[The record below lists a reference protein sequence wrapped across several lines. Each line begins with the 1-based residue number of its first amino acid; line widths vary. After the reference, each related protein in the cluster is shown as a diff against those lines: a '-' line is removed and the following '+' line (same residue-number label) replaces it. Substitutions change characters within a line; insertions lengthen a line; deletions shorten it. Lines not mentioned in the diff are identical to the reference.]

1 MKKVLALVLSLVI
14 VISGLTTT
22 LFSGVSATV
31 SGNDVFNTSANWVVY
46 AFDTTHFNGENGT
59 AGPSFASISENTNT
73 AYTCDDESSLK
84 IGSKV
89 QYATV
94 EFDVEQNKYYELSY
108 KFLANGTPYT
118 STSTGK
124 SAYLWSTGVTTSDAN
139 ITGGK
144 NYYAHMSTT
153 ANYTAENGVYAERVN
168 GTEYTDQWIT
178 AGIWNTVTLKFNSG
192 SATKM
197 VLAIQ
202 PGADSFYVDDFTL
215 TVTEKTDGGSSE
227 PGTDK
232 TPKESVV
239 IDFDTYGGNA
249 VQTSP
254 RVKIE
259 DCTAYNGSTSKM
271 LHFIGGDY
279 SSSYPT
285 NLNYSTIMA
294 SGAQDTDDVFTVG
307 VKPNTKYTLS
317 FRSKVSDSTKFDA
330 TYLKAFFTYKGV
342 VKKDFVLTKD
352 VKGAWVE
359 HTVEYTTEADQN
371 LLSFYMNLS
380 EVHVDVWV
388 DDITIAEKKDT
399 PDPDAV
405 PVIPGK
411 EPKDETVINFDTPE
425 TGANASLSP
434 SSRIEIAEGT
444 AYDGSTSK
452 MLHFIGG
459 DYSSSYPT
467 NLNYSTI
474 MASGAQDTDDV
485 FTVGVK
491 PNTKY
496 TLSFRS
502 KVSDSTKFDATY
514 LKAFFTYK
522 GVVKKDFVLTK
533 DVKGA
538 WVEHT
543 VEYTTE
549 ADQNLLSFYMNLSE
563 VHVDVWV
570 DDITIA
576 EKKDTPD
583 PDPTPGT
590 DPNATYDDAAAW
602 GFYNARGA
610 ATLNGA
616 GTQTYSWGSITDNT
630 DKTYTYNNGEKSVK
644 YRGNGFFMAT
654 KLKDLVKDKAY
665 KITFKYF
672 APTTSEMS
680 TWSKAWCSELGIY
693 AGGTAMNGDIP
704 TSAIKKG
711 NNIAGESGKWNEF
724 SMSFKADSTDLYFGI
739 HCGFAKGYVLYIDEF
754 TVEETTEDPDA
765 VPVIPGKEPKD
776 ETVINFDTPETGAN
790 ASLTP
795 SSRIEIAE
803 GTAYDGSKSKMLHF
817 KKGQYTSDT
826 TLNYGT
832 GYQSDS
838 DAVFTVGVK
847 PNSVYKLTYRIKIDS
862 NKEFTPEWLGFY
874 ATYNKKTLARANFH
888 SGSKFDEWLLYE
900 FTLTTG
906 ASQNLLSFYANM
918 GKNTPDIWIDDITL
932 TKTDMTPFNGWGD
945 TPKEE
950 YNINFDDFDVVYDNS
965 AIEIIDGPAKE
976 DGSVSKA
983 THIKAGSY
991 KNAVFS
997 NWSTVTTGKDKVFTI
1012 PVKPNTLYEFGYSL
1026 YTDEK
1031 EGRIAYFTFFYDYEN
1046 TLVLGASG
1054 DATKKQWVHRNVR
1067 FVTKPDQTQISI
1079 GFNAGETVLNLYLDD
1094 IYLKEILPGTV
1105 GYANDLSYCENPYNI
1120 VKQQGL
1126 QKKVTSGKSAVIK
1139 LPVKEQ
1145 TMYTFGITV
1154 NSSKMSNS
1162 KIFLSTD
1169 GVTPMAKSMDNAPTA
1184 IISADGKSGRYGI
1197 NFVSDNTGYVYLVI
1211 QNDDGAL
1218 TLKDPMLFN
1227 TVSISTE
1234 LPIGRKT
1241 MQKTELSVNKNVKL
1255 ENIKLLGEEGSSG
1268 GGTETANNDNSADS
1282 GSDYTDTENYGDNP
1296 LTGSETVL
1304 PAVMLFIT
1312 LALALIV
1319 LAKFKKGG
1327 EQA

>member
-153 ANYTAENGVYAERVN
+153 ANYTAEDGVYAERVN
-168 GTEYTDQWIT
+168 GTEYTDQWTT
-178 AGIWNTVTLKFNSG
+178 AGAWNTVTLKFNSG

-279 SSSYPT
+279 STSYPT
-285 NLNYSTIMA
+285 NLNHSTIMA

-317 FRSKVSDSTKFDA
+317 FRSKVSDSTEFDA

-342 VKKDFVLTKD
+342 VKKDFDLTKD

-371 LLSFYMNLS
+371 LLSFYMNL
-380 EVHVDVWV
+380 
-388 DDITIAEKKDT
+388 
-399 PDPDAV
+399 
-405 PVIPGK
+405 
-411 EPKDETVINFDTPE
+411 N
-425 TGANASLSP
+425 N
-434 SSRIEIAEGT
+434 
-444 AYDGSTSK
+444 
-452 MLHFIGG
+452 
-459 DYSSSYPT
+459 
-467 NLNYSTI
+467 
-474 MASGAQDTDDV
+474 
-485 FTVGVK
+485 
-491 PNTKY
+491 
-496 TLSFRS
+496 
-502 KVSDSTKFDATY
+502 
-514 LKAFFTYK
+514 
-522 GVVKKDFVLTK
+522 
-533 DVKGA
+533 
-538 WVEHT
+538 
-543 VEYTTE
+543 
-549 ADQNLLSFYMNLSE
+549 

-602 GFYNARGA
+602 GFYHARGA

-680 TWSKAWCSELGIY
+680 TWSKAWCSQLGIY

-795 SSRIEIAE
+795 RDRLEIVE

-817 KKGQYTSDT
+817 KKGQYTSET

-900 FTLTTG
+900 CTLTTG

-1046 TLVLGASG
+1046 TLALGATG
-1054 DATKKQWVHRNVR
+1054 DATKKKWVHRTVR
-1067 FVTKPDQTQISI
+1067 FVTKPDQTKVSI
-1079 GFNAGETVLNLYLDD
+1079 GFNAGETVLNLFLDD
-1094 IYLKEILPGTV
+1094 VYLKEILPGTV

-1255 ENIKLLGEEGSSG
+1255 ENIKLLGEEDGKSNGSTNSSE
-1268 GGTETANNDNSADS
+1268 ETLDNSNSDAADNNTA
-1282 GSDYTDTENYGDNP
+1282 DYTDYGDNP
-1296 LTGSETVL
+1296 TTGSETVL
-1304 PAVMLFIT
+1304 PAIMLFIT

>member
-1 MKKVLALVLSLVI
+1 MKKALALVLSLVI

-31 SGNDVFNTSANWVVY
+31 SGNEVFNTSANWVVY
-46 AFDTTHFNGENGT
+46 DNKTTHFNGENGT
-59 AGPSFASISENTNT
+59 AGASFTSVSENTNT
-73 AYTCDDESSLK
+73 AYACGDESSLK
-84 IGSKV
+84 LNAKL

-118 STSTGK
+118 STLTGK

-139 ITGGK
+139 ISGGK
-144 NYYAHMSTT
+144 NYYTYMSPT
-153 ANYTAENGVYAERVN
+153 ANYTAEDGVYAERVN

-178 AGIWNTVTLKFNSG
+178 DGIWNTVTLKFNSG

-215 TVTEKTDGGSSE
+215 TE
-227 PGTDK
+227 
-232 TPKESVV
+232 
-239 IDFDTYGGNA
+239 
-249 VQTSP
+249 
-254 RVKIE
+254 
-259 DCTAYNGSTSKM
+259 TA
-271 LHFIGGDY
+271 
-279 SSSYPT
+279 P
-285 NLNYSTIMA
+285 
-294 SGAQDTDDVFTVG
+294 
-307 VKPNTKYTLS
+307 
-317 FRSKVSDSTKFDA
+317 
-330 TYLKAFFTYKGV
+330 
-342 VKKDFVLTKD
+342 
-352 VKGAWVE
+352 
-359 HTVEYTTEADQN
+359 EY
-371 LLSFYMNLS
+371 
-380 EVHVDVWV
+380 
-388 DDITIAEKKDT
+388 
-399 PDPDAV
+399 
-405 PVIPGK
+405 
-411 EPKDETVINFDTPE
+411 
-425 TGANASLSP
+425 
-434 SSRIEIAEGT
+434 
-444 AYDGSTSK
+444 
-452 MLHFIGG
+452 
-459 DYSSSYPT
+459 
-467 NLNYSTI
+467 
-474 MASGAQDTDDV
+474 
-485 FTVGVK
+485 
-491 PNTKY
+491 
-496 TLSFRS
+496 
-502 KVSDSTKFDATY
+502 
-514 LKAFFTYK
+514 
-522 GVVKKDFVLTK
+522 
-533 DVKGA
+533 
-538 WVEHT
+538 
-543 VEYTTE
+543 
-549 ADQNLLSFYMNLSE
+549 
-563 VHVDVWV
+563 
-570 DDITIA
+570 
-576 EKKDTPD
+576 
-583 PDPTPGT
+583 
-590 DPNATYDDAAAW
+590 TYDDAAAW
-602 GFYNARGA
+602 GFYHARGA

-616 GTQTYSWGSITDNT
+616 GTQTYSWGSITDNP

-644 YRGNGFFMAT
+644 YYGNGFFMAT

-672 APTTSEMS
+672 APTTSQMGAV
-680 TWSKAWCSELGIY
+680 SKAWCSELGIY
-693 AGGTAMNGDIP
+693 AGGTAMNGDVP
-704 TSAIKKG
+704 ASAVKKG
-711 NNIAGESGKWNEF
+711 NKIAGESGKWNEF

-754 TVEETTEDPDA
+754 TVEETTEDPDV
-765 VPVIPGKEPKD
+765 VPIVPGKEPKD

-817 KKGQYTSDT
+817 KKGQYTLAT

-838 DAVFTVGVK
+838 DDVFTVGVK

-874 ATYNKKTLARANFH
+874 ATYKKEMLAMAYFH

-900 FTLTTG
+900 CTLTTG

-1031 EGRIAYFTFFYDYEN
+1031 EGKIAYFTFFYDYEN
-1046 TLVLGASG
+1046 TLALGASG
-1054 DATKKQWVHRNVR
+1054 DATKKKWVHRTVR
-1067 FVTKPDQTQISI
+1067 FVTKPDQTKVSI
-1079 GFNAGETVLNLYLDD
+1079 GFNAGETVLNLFLDD
-1094 IYLKEILPGTV
+1094 VYLKEILPGTV

-1234 LPIGRKT
+1234 IPIGRKT

-1319 LAKFKKGG
+1319 IAKFKKGG

>member
-59 AGPSFASISENTNT
+59 AGPSFTSVSENTNT

-118 STSTGK
+118 STLTGK

-153 ANYTAENGVYAERVN
+153 ANYTAENGVYDSRIN

-215 TVTEKTDGGSSE
+215 TETAPEYTYDDAAAWGVYHARGAATLNGAGTQTYSWGSITDNTDKTYTYNNGEKSVKYYGNGFFMATKLKDLVKDKAYKITFKYFAPTTSQMGAVSKAWCSELGIYAGGTAMNGDVPASAVKKGNKIAGESGKWNEFSMSFKADSTDLYFGIHCGFAKGYVLYIDEFTVTEKTDGGSSE

-279 SSSYPT
+279 SSSYAT

-317 FRSKVSDSTKFDA
+317 FRSKVSDSTEFDA

-342 VKKDFVLTKD
+342 VKKDFDLTKD

-380 EVHVDVWV
+380 
-388 DDITIAEKKDT
+388 K
-399 PDPDAV
+399 
-405 PVIPGK
+405 
-411 EPKDETVINFDTPE
+411 
-425 TGANASLSP
+425 
-434 SSRIEIAEGT
+434 
-444 AYDGSTSK
+444 
-452 MLHFIGG
+452 
-459 DYSSSYPT
+459 
-467 NLNYSTI
+467 
-474 MASGAQDTDDV
+474 
-485 FTVGVK
+485 
-491 PNTKY
+491 
-496 TLSFRS
+496 
-502 KVSDSTKFDATY
+502 
-514 LKAFFTYK
+514 
-522 GVVKKDFVLTK
+522 
-533 DVKGA
+533 
-538 WVEHT
+538 
-543 VEYTTE
+543 
-549 ADQNLLSFYMNLSE
+549 

-583 PDPTPGT
+583 PDPT
-590 DPNATYDDAAAW
+590 
-602 GFYNARGA
+602 
-610 ATLNGA
+610 
-616 GTQTYSWGSITDNT
+616 
-630 DKTYTYNNGEKSVK
+630 
-644 YRGNGFFMAT
+644 
-654 KLKDLVKDKAY
+654 
-665 KITFKYF
+665 
-672 APTTSEMS
+672 
-680 TWSKAWCSELGIY
+680 
-693 AGGTAMNGDIP
+693 
-704 TSAIKKG
+704 
-711 NNIAGESGKWNEF
+711 
-724 SMSFKADSTDLYFGI
+724 
-739 HCGFAKGYVLYIDEF
+739 
-754 TVEETTEDPDA
+754 
-765 VPVIPGKEPKD
+765 PVIPGKEPKD

-817 KKGQYTSDT
+817 KKGQYTLAT

-838 DAVFTVGVK
+838 DDVFTVGVK

-874 ATYNKKTLARANFH
+874 ATYNKEMLAMAYFH

-900 FTLTTG
+900 CTLTTG

-1031 EGRIAYFTFFYDYEN
+1031 EGKIAYFTFFYDYEN
-1046 TLVLGASG
+1046 TLALGASG
-1054 DATKKQWVHRNVR
+1054 DATKKKWVHRTAR

-1079 GFNAGETVLNLYLDD
+1079 GFNAGETVLNLFLDD
-1094 IYLKEILPGTV
+1094 VYLKEILPGTV

-1227 TVSISTE
+1227 TVSISTG

-1255 ENIKLLGEEGSSG
+1255 ENIKLLGEEDGKSNGSTNSSE
-1268 GGTETANNDNSADS
+1268 ETLDNSNSDAADNNTA
-1282 GSDYTDTENYGDNP
+1282 DYTDYGDNP
-1296 LTGSETVL
+1296 TTGSETVL
-1304 PAVMLFIT
+1304 PAIMLFIT

>member
-31 SGNDVFNTSANWVVY
+31 SGNEVFNTSANWVVY

-59 AGPSFASISENTNT
+59 AGGSWTSVSENTNT
-73 AYTCDDESSLK
+73 AYACGDESSLK

-94 EFDVEQNKYYELSY
+94 EFDVEQNKDYELSY
-108 KFLANGTPYT
+108 KFLGNGTPY
-118 STSTGK
+118 SSASTGK

-139 ITGGK
+139 ISGGK
-144 NYYAHMSTT
+144 NYYTYMSPT
-153 ANYTAENGVYAERVN
+153 ANYTAEDGVYAERVN
-168 GTEYTDQWIT
+168 GTEYTDQWTT
-178 AGIWNTVTLKFNSG
+178 AGAWNTVTLKFNSG

-197 VLAIQ
+197 LLSIQ

-259 DCTAYNGSTSKM
+259 DCTAYNDSTSKM

-279 SSSYPT
+279 SSSYAT

-294 SGAQDTDDVFTVG
+294 AGAQDTDDVFTVG

-317 FRSKVSDSTKFDA
+317 FRSKVSDSTEFDA

-342 VKKDFVLTKD
+342 VKKDFDLTKD

-380 EVHVDVWV
+380 
-388 DDITIAEKKDT
+388 K
-399 PDPDAV
+399 
-405 PVIPGK
+405 
-411 EPKDETVINFDTPE
+411 
-425 TGANASLSP
+425 
-434 SSRIEIAEGT
+434 
-444 AYDGSTSK
+444 
-452 MLHFIGG
+452 
-459 DYSSSYPT
+459 
-467 NLNYSTI
+467 
-474 MASGAQDTDDV
+474 
-485 FTVGVK
+485 
-491 PNTKY
+491 
-496 TLSFRS
+496 
-502 KVSDSTKFDATY
+502 
-514 LKAFFTYK
+514 
-522 GVVKKDFVLTK
+522 
-533 DVKGA
+533 
-538 WVEHT
+538 
-543 VEYTTE
+543 
-549 ADQNLLSFYMNLSE
+549 

-583 PDPTPGT
+583 PDPT
-590 DPNATYDDAAAW
+590 
-602 GFYNARGA
+602 
-610 ATLNGA
+610 
-616 GTQTYSWGSITDNT
+616 
-630 DKTYTYNNGEKSVK
+630 
-644 YRGNGFFMAT
+644 
-654 KLKDLVKDKAY
+654 
-665 KITFKYF
+665 
-672 APTTSEMS
+672 
-680 TWSKAWCSELGIY
+680 
-693 AGGTAMNGDIP
+693 
-704 TSAIKKG
+704 
-711 NNIAGESGKWNEF
+711 
-724 SMSFKADSTDLYFGI
+724 
-739 HCGFAKGYVLYIDEF
+739 
-754 TVEETTEDPDA
+754 
-765 VPVIPGKEPKD
+765 PVIPGKEPKD

-817 KKGQYTSDT
+817 KKGQYTSAT
-826 TLNYGT
+826 TLNHGT

-874 ATYNKKTLARANFH
+874 ATYKKEMLAKAYFH

-900 FTLTTG
+900 CTLTTG

-918 GKNTPDIWIDDITL
+918 GNNTPDIWIDDITL

-1054 DATKKQWVHRNVR
+1054 DATKKKWVHRTVR
-1067 FVTKPDQTQISI
+1067 FVTKPDQTKVSI
-1079 GFNAGETVLNLYLDD
+1079 GFNAGETVLNLFLDD
-1094 IYLKEILPGTV
+1094 VYLKEILPGTV

-1255 ENIKLLGEEGSSG
+1255 ENIKLLGEEDGKSNGSTNSSE
-1268 GGTETANNDNSADS
+1268 ETLDNSNSDAADNNTA
-1282 GSDYTDTENYGDNP
+1282 DYTDYGDNP
-1296 LTGSETVL
+1296 TTGSETVL
-1304 PAVMLFIT
+1304 PAIMLFIT

-1319 LAKFKKGG
+1319 IAKSKKGG

>member
-59 AGPSFASISENTNT
+59 AGPSFTSVSENTNT

-124 SAYLWSTGVTTSDAN
+124 SVYLWSTGIVTSDAN
-139 ITGGK
+139 ISGGK
-144 NYYAHMSTT
+144 NYYTYMSPT
-153 ANYTAENGVYAERVN
+153 ANYTAEDGVYAERVN

-279 SSSYPT
+279 SSSIAT
-285 NLNYSTIMA
+285 TLNYYTIMA
-294 SGAQDTDDVFTVG
+294 AGAQDTDDVFTVG

-342 VKKDFVLTKD
+342 GKKNFDLTKD

-371 LLSFYMNLS
+371 LLSFYMNL
-380 EVHVDVWV
+380 
-388 DDITIAEKKDT
+388 
-399 PDPDAV
+399 
-405 PVIPGK
+405 
-411 EPKDETVINFDTPE
+411 N
-425 TGANASLSP
+425 N
-434 SSRIEIAEGT
+434 
-444 AYDGSTSK
+444 
-452 MLHFIGG
+452 
-459 DYSSSYPT
+459 
-467 NLNYSTI
+467 
-474 MASGAQDTDDV
+474 
-485 FTVGVK
+485 
-491 PNTKY
+491 
-496 TLSFRS
+496 
-502 KVSDSTKFDATY
+502 
-514 LKAFFTYK
+514 
-522 GVVKKDFVLTK
+522 
-533 DVKGA
+533 
-538 WVEHT
+538 
-543 VEYTTE
+543 
-549 ADQNLLSFYMNLSE
+549 

-602 GFYNARGA
+602 GFYNAGGA

-630 DKTYTYNNGEKSVK
+630 DTTYTYNNGEKSVK

-672 APTTSEMS
+672 APTTSEKS
-680 TWSKAWCSELGIY
+680 IYSKAWCSQLGIY

-817 KKGQYTSDT
+817 KKGQYTLAT

-838 DAVFTVGVK
+838 DDVFTVGVK

-874 ATYNKKTLARANFH
+874 ATYNKKTLAMAYFH

-900 FTLTTG
+900 CTLTTG

-1031 EGRIAYFTFFYDYEN
+1031 EGKIAYFTFFYDYEN
-1046 TLVLGASG
+1046 TLALGASG
-1054 DATKKQWVHRNVR
+1054 DATKKKWVHRTVR
-1067 FVTKPDQTQISI
+1067 FVTKPDQTKVSI
-1079 GFNAGETVLNLYLDD
+1079 GFNAGETVLNLFLDD
-1094 IYLKEILPGTV
+1094 VYLKEILPGTV

-1227 TVSISTE
+1227 TVSISTG